1 MINFKQLP
9 IFLFLFFLLIYISYS
24 YYNYMNRQDE
34 IIEGQRQAEERD
46 RQILE
51 NQRKHNQMHHSRPR
65 NQYEP

>member
-1 MINFKQLP
+1 
-9 IFLFLFFLLIYISYS
+9 
-24 YYNYMNRQDE
+24 MNRQDE

-46 RQILE
+46 RQAEERDRQAEERYKQILE